1 MAATCPIDFDV
12 GLLRERVRTVYT
24 EVAADPSGD
33 FHFHRG
39 PRYAIRLLGYDP
51 AELALVPARAAARFA
66 GVGNPLAIGP
76 IAAGATVLDHACGAG
91 MDLLIAARRI
101 GPQGLSIGVDMT
113 PLMREVA
120 MESAREAG
128 LADRVEIR
136 EGLFEELPIDD
147 ASVDVVISNG
157 VLNLSP
163 DKRQA
168 LREIVRVLRP
178 GGRLYLA
185 DVVVQRELTLS
196 ARSNPEIWAACVG
209 GALPEPELLALVAE
223 AGLVGGTIHA
233 RFSSFSGASAE
244 ARVSADLRLSAVNFS
259 ARRAD

>member
-24 EVAADPSGD
+24 EVAADPSGA

-39 PRYAIRLLGYDP
+39 PRY
-51 AELALVPARAAARFA
+51 
-66 GVGNPLAIGP
+66 
-76 IAAGATVLDHACGAG
+76 
-91 MDLLIAARRI
+91 
-101 GPQGLSIGVDMT
+101 
-113 PLMREVA
+113 
-120 MESAREAG
+120 
-128 LADRVEIR
+128 
-136 EGLFEELPIDD
+136 D

-157 VLNLSP
+157 VL
-163 DKRQA
+163 
-168 LREIVRVLRP
+168 
-178 GGRLYLA
+178 
-185 DVVVQRELTLS
+185 
-196 ARSNPEIWAACVG
+196 G
-209 GALPEPELLALVAE
+209 GALPEPELLTLVAE